1 MKSLKQDLM
10 DNLPIYKIAKCVRI
24 SQYLFKEEILKKN
37 SFLCQEYN
45 LAMIVD
51 QWRVRPEVQDTKS
64 AMLLFQYNNTKA
76 N

>member
-10 DNLPIYKIAKCVRI
+10 NNLPIYKIAKYVRI
-24 SQYLFKEEILKKN
+24 SQYLFKEEILEKN

-51 QWRVRPEVQDTKS
+51 QWRVRPEGQETKS
-64 AMLLFQYNNTKA
+64 AMLLFQYNNTRA